1 MVSRVEHAM
10 KSPWS
15 CSDWVTVAGVPPARC
30 WGMRGSGGVKV
41 SGRTNSPNDC
51 ASNASGPFYVGAM
64 TDQLADFDLRPMRF
78 GDSTYDVYIAGSGP
92 AVVVFPEIPGITPD
106 VADFGRRVIQAGF
119 TVYVAS
125 LFGEPGKAFSGRYAG
140 TTLAKQCVRRE
151 FLAFAR
157 NKRAPITA
165 WMRSL
170 ATRAHRECG
179 GPGVGVV
186 GMCFTGN
193 FALGLAVDPAV
204 LVPVMS
210 QPSMPFAISKK
221 HRSDLHVAPDDLAQ
235 IKRRVVDEDLC
246 VIGFR
251 FTADRLV
258 PAERFERLRHE
269 FGDAFIGVEIDSGKG
284 NEHGFAKKAHSV
296 LTAEYSAE
304 PNHPTNQA
312 MELVLDHFRQKLQ
325 P

>member
-1 MVSRVEHAM
+1 
-10 KSPWS
+10 
-15 CSDWVTVAGVPPARC
+15 
-30 WGMRGSGGVKV
+30 
-41 SGRTNSPNDC
+41 
-51 ASNASGPFYVGAM
+51 M
-64 TDQLADFDLRPMRF
+64 TDQLADFDRRPMRF
-78 GDSTYDVYIAGSGP
+78 GDSTYDVYVSGSGP

-125 LFGEPGKAFSGRYAG
+125 LFGEAGRAFSGRYAA

-170 ATRAHRECG
+170 VTRAHRECG

-210 QPSMPFAISKK
+210 QPSMPLAITKK
-221 HRSDLHVAPDDLAQ
+221 HRADLHVAPDDLAQ
-235 IKRRVVDEDLC
+235 IKRRTTDDLC

-251 FTADRLV
+251 FTADPLV
-258 PAERFERLRHE
+258 PAERFERLRRE
-269 FGDAFIGVEIDSGKG
+269 FGDAFIGVEIDSSEA
-284 NEHGFAKKAHSV
+284 NLHGFAKKAHSV
-296 LTAEYSAE
+296 LTAEYSPE
-304 PNHPTNQA
+304 PDHPTNQA

-325 P
+325 S